1 MRFCNTILI
10 FGILIILYILT
21 KGVQLTFP
29 LFCYCNELPPYFK
42 IYILSNKKNLSEVPK
57 RDDLKIF
64 DLMNDLPDFLST
76 LKIYGLFPPRNLQL
90 EWFSS

>member
-1 MRFCNTILI
+1 MRFRNTILI
-10 FGILIILYILT
+10 SGILIILYILT

-29 LFCYCNELPPYFK
+29 LFRYYNELPPYFK